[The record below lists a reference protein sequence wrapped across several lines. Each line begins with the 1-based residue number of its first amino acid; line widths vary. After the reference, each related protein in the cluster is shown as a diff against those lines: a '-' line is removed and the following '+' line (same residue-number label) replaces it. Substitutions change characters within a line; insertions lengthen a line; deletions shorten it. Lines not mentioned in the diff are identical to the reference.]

1 MGHHDKTPD
10 QTRQTDTQTRQTG
23 QDQTW
28 KQDRSQDWDADS
40 SGMTQGK
47 ETDPAQPDGT
57 RPLERDQAPMNQK
70 R

>member
-1 MGHHDKTPD
+1 VGHHDKTPD
-10 QTRQTDTQTRQTG
+10 QTRQTDTQTGQTG

-28 KQDRSQDWDADS
+28 KQDRSQDFDRD

-57 RPLERDQAPMNQK
+57 RPLERDQAPMDQK